1 MNDASIHDLQ
11 LLIASWADQLHPKRT
26 PLSVVCKLLEE
37 IAELIGS
44 DKMSDPMELAD
55 IFILAL
61 DLAYLQ
67 GTDISRVVIEKM
79 VINAGREWI
88 IQDNGRM
95 THVK

>member
-1 MNDASIHDLQ
+1 MSSASIRDLQ
-11 LLIASWADQLHPKRT
+11 LLIASWADQLHPERT
-26 PLSVVCKLLEE
+26 PLSVICKLLEE
-37 IAELIGS
+37 LAELIGS

-79 VINAGREWI
+79 TINAKRKWT

>member
-1 MNDASIHDLQ
+1 M
-11 LLIASWADQLHPKRT
+11 
-26 PLSVVCKLLEE
+26 LEE
-37 IAELIGS
+37 LAELIGS

-55 IFILAL
+55 VFILAL

-79 VINAGREWI
+79 AVNAGRKWI